1 MATKFSRF
9 YYATTYYNKNY
20 LKILKWI
27 FESKEDT
34 NFTYDLT
41 DDNKLVLAQFISH
54 VTNSDLKDVIEY
66 IAELEQDKRLQN
78 HIATETKKSKFGYK
92 ADSNSLFGRRIGWY
106 ALIRAMKPKVVIETG
121 VDKGLGSVVIT
132 AALRKNSSEGVEGR
146 YYGTDI
152 DPKAG
157 YLLSGEYAE
166 FGEILYGDSIESL
179 KVFNHTI
186 DLFINDSDHSTEY
199 EGNEYKVIKSK
210 LTEKSIIVSDNAH
223 CSPEL
228 SRFSKEEN
236 RNFLFYKEEPKD
248 HWYPGSGIGI
258 SWAKL

>member
-1 MATKFSRF
+1 MATKLSRF
-9 YYATTYYNKNY
+9 YYATTYYNKYY
-20 LKILKWI
+20 LRILKWI

-54 VTNSDLKDVIEY
+54 VASTSLKDVIGY
-66 IAELEQDKRLQN
+66 ISELEQDKKLQN
-78 HIATETKKSKFGYK
+78 HISEETKKSKLGYK
-92 ADSNSLFGRRIGWY
+92 ADANSLFGRRIGWY

-132 AALRKNSSEGVEGR
+132 AALQKNLSEGIGGR

-157 YLLSGEYAE
+157 YLLSGEYAK

-179 KVFNHTI
+179 KEFKQTI

-199 EGNEYKVIKSK
+199 EGNEYKVIKGK
-210 LTEKSIIVSDNAH
+210 LTNKSIIVIDNAH

-228 SRFSKEEN
+228 SKFSKEEN
-236 RNFLFYKEEPKD
+236 RNFLFFKEEPKD
-248 HWYPGSGIGI
+248 HWYPGSGIGM
-258 SWAKL
+258 SWSKL